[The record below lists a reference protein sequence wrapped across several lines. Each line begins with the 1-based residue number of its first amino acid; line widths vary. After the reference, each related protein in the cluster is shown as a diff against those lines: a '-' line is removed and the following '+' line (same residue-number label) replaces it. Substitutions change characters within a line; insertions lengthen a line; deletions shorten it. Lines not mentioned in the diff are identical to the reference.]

1 MIPKHVAEAVLK
13 AALSSGGDFAEI
25 YAEDQH
31 SSTATLQSGKI
42 EQVVSGREHGAGIR
56 VFLGTRTV
64 YAYTNDTSLKGLTD
78 TALKA
83 AAAIGAV
90 KEGREVTLAPSKVS
104 QISPILLPP
113 SNIEVVRKTD
123 MLKEACFAAKEYDP
137 LIAQVTGTLLE
148 KEKNVLIC
156 NSEGLYAEDSRTHV
170 RISISA
176 IASMGGENQVGAANP
191 GAQTGYELFEGMDLK
206 ALGIKSAKQAVT
218 MLKAPAC
225 PAGVMPVVIDNGF
238 GGVLFHEACGHSLE
252 ATSVSKGTSQFSGKL
267 GQKIA
272 SSIVTAIDDGTI
284 PNAWGSL
291 NIDDEGFTPRKNV
304 LIKDGVLQSY
314 MIDRLGS
321 RRMGM
326 DPTGSSRRESYKYA
340 ATSRMTN
347 TYIAPGNDDDAEI
360 ISSMGDGLYCKAM
373 GGGSVNPT
381 TGEFNFSVREA
392 YLVKDGKITTPV
404 RGASLIGKGDQVLPK
419 IDRVG
424 KNMTMEQGMCGSQS
438 GSIPANVG
446 QPMIRISS
454 ITVGGR

>member
-83 AAAIGAV
+83 AAAIGAI

-170 RISISA
+170 RILSLQSQAWAEKTRWVQQIPALRRAMS
-176 IASMGGENQVGAANP
+176 S
-191 GAQTGYELFEGMDLK
+191 LK
-206 ALGIKSAKQAVT
+206 AWTLRLLVSR
-218 MLKAPAC
+218 AP
-225 PAGVMPVVIDNGF
+225 
-238 GGVLFHEACGHSLE
+238 
-252 ATSVSKGTSQFSGKL
+252 
-267 GQKIA
+267 
-272 SSIVTAIDDGTI
+272 
-284 PNAWGSL
+284 
-291 NIDDEGFTPRKNV
+291 
-304 LIKDGVLQSY
+304 
-314 MIDRLGS
+314 S
-321 RRMGM
+321 RRS
-326 DPTGSSRRESYKYA
+326 PCSR
-340 ATSRMTN
+340 
-347 TYIAPGNDDDAEI
+347 
-360 ISSMGDGLYCKAM
+360 
-373 GGGSVNPT
+373 
-381 TGEFNFSVREA
+381 
-392 YLVKDGKITTPV
+392 
-404 RGASLIGKGDQVLPK
+404 LPLAL
-419 IDRVG
+419 
-424 KNMTMEQGMCGSQS
+424 QALC
-438 GSIPANVG
+438 P
-446 QPMIRISS
+446 
-454 ITVGGR
+454 